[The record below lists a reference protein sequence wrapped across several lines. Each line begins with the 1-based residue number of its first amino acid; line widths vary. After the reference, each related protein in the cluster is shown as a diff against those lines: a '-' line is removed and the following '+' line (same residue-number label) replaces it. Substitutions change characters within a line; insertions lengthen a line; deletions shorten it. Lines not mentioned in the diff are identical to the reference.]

1 MAGDLPYS
9 SASSQMIYVT
19 VVTIVKFGYFEN
31 VFDPYFQSQREI

>member
-1 MAGDLPYS
+1 MAGDLLWSY
-9 SASSQMIYVT
+9 YVT